1 MKTRKKTI
9 TLTKL
14 LFIALINMILASVF
28 IFNFEA
34 ITTESEKKEELFQKL
49 HSIKS
54 SVTTSASDLTDM
66 AVEYGLMFDQELE
79 ALVYADD
86 NVDNFEI
93 TENVKEALSNTIV
106 VNPSDSEKKDYCSEA
121 SKDGTV
127 YALNINKDNS
137 FVDVTL
143 NAASN
148 SIIKDILSN
157 KDLIIVTDKDGIIT
171 LYPEHDELEGKNI
184 STLGFKI
191 SDLKPEDTVN
201 LNIDGNNYYTASS
214 RDEEYDQYFI
224 YGVKSHVFNANN
236 RICAAVIS
244 AAMFIV
250 INMIVAYSYF
260 SRQEDDTQTND
271 NNKNVLRKTK
281 NPLIIGVIGLLVIT
295 VITFHIQSLFSLS
308 VFSMQKGNEKAMI
321 DNLIDRHTER
331 FTVATFVSTY
341 TNDEKISV
349 IRALLED
356 NPQLRTRDSL
366 MALKSIFDVPY
377 IHLYNSDMVEIA
389 STDDYVDQYK
399 DYANEPIFSEDVD
412 YVIPDDKMAELSKEV
427 LREEK
432 SVFKGEDNN
441 TYYVTVGFPLEIFNS
456 IAEELDIYT
465 VLKHIANPGE
475 NEVTAINPENMK
487 ILYSTIKGYTD
498 TDAQYMGLGPEDMQN
513 NSLNKFN
520 IDGKQYY
527 SSSYR
532 LEDKYV
538 FLMQDTDI
546 MFDGRADMVLA
557 TAILSTACIA
567 ILLYLLNKYNVTPLR
582 EEVEDEKKLA
592 AVLNKIYTFF
602 DINEHWTTKSAEEKA
617 LTIAKTIF
625 HVLSFIIIGIVLF
638 RNSLQDDNTIFG
650 FIIQNKWAKGLNIF
664 SITAVAVVCFIY
676 NFIITI
682 VHFLFRKMFKFV
694 SPKSETYLRLARS
707 CIIYGTMLALLFY
720 CLYLLGL
727 NPASLLASAGLASF
741 VISLGAKDLITDILA
756 GLFIIFENQFQV
768 GDMIEVGS
776 DLGTV
781 VEIGVRTTRIRTIPG
796 DILCIGNRN
805 LSTVVNK
812 TRLNTN
818 TGIVLSVSYK
828 QNIAAI
834 EEMLR
839 EEVPKIVDVL
849 PKKPISGPSYTGM
862 HEFTDKYVK
871 MLVNFTCAESD
882 RFVLTC
888 AINAELVRLFDE
900 HGFQMGVKP
909 IEYKK

>member
-9 TLTKL
+9 ALTKL

-49 HSIKS
+49 HSIQS
-54 SVTTSASDLTDM
+54 SVITSAADLTDM
-66 AVEYGLMFDQELE
+66 AVQYGEMFDQELN
-79 ALVYADD
+79 AFVYAD
-86 NVDNFEI
+86 NTVDNFEI
-93 TENVKEALSNTIV
+93 TENVKKALTNTLDI
-106 VNPSDSEKKDYCSEA
+106 NPSNPDKKDYCSTA
-121 SKDGTV
+121 SNDGTV
-127 YALNINKDNS
+127 YAFDNNKDN

-143 NAASN
+143 NAASD
-148 SIIKDILSN
+148 SIIRDILSSN
-157 KDLIIVTDKDGIIT
+157 DLIIVANEKGVIN
-171 LYPEHDELEGKNI
+171 LYPEHDELEGKNV
-184 STLGFKI
+184 SALGFKI

-201 LNIDGNNYYTASS
+201 LNIKGANYYTASS
-214 RDEEYDQYFI
+214 FDKEYGQYFI

-236 RICAAVIS
+236 RICAAVIC

-260 SRQEDDTQTND
+260 SRQEDDAQSD
-271 NNKNVLRKTK
+271 ENNNNILRKRK
-281 NPLIIGVIGLLVIT
+281 NPMIIGVIGLLVIS

-308 VFSMQKGNEKAMI
+308 VFSMQKNNEKMMI
-321 DNLIDRHTER
+321 ENLIDRHTER
-331 FTVATFVSTY
+331 FSVATYVSTY
-341 TNDEKISV
+341 SNSEKVDLIS
-349 IRALLED
+349 ALLED
-356 NPQLRTRDSL
+356 NPQLRTRESL
-366 MALKSIFDVPY
+366 LELKSIFNVPY
-377 IHLYNSDMVEIA
+377 IHLYNSNMVEIA
-389 STDDYVDQYK
+389 GTDDYVDQYK
-399 DYANEPIFSEDVD
+399 DYVNTPIFSKDVD
-412 YVIPDDKMAELSKEV
+412 YVIPDDKITELSKEV
-427 LREEK
+427 VREKKEVVK
-432 SVFKGEDNN
+432 AEDNS
-441 TYYVTVGFPLEIFNS
+441 TYYVTVGFPLDIFES
-456 IAEELDIYT
+456 ISKELDIYT
-465 VLKHIANPGE
+465 ILKNIANPGE
-475 NEVTAINPENMK
+475 NEVSAINPETMK

-498 TDAQYMGLGPEDMQN
+498 TDAQYMGLTPEDMQN
-513 NSLNKFN
+513 NSLNQFS

-538 FLMQDTDI
+538 FLMQDADI
-546 MFDGRADMVLA
+546 MFDGRTEMVLA
-557 TAILSTACIA
+557 TTILSTACIA

-582 EEVEDEKKLA
+582 QEIKEEKKMA
-592 AVLNKIYTFF
+592 HVLNNIYTFF
-602 DINEHWTTKSAEEKA
+602 DINEHWVSKSAEEKA

-625 HVLSFIIIGIVLF
+625 HVLSFIVIGIVLF
-638 RNSLQDDNTIFG
+638 RNSLGNDNTIFG
-650 FIIQNKWAKGLNIF
+650 FIVQNKWAKGLNIF

-682 VHFLFRKMFKFV
+682 VNFLFRKMFKFV
-694 SPKSETYLRLARS
+694 SSKSETYLRLAQS

-834 EEMLR
+834 EDMLR

-849 PKKPISGPSYTGM
+849 PKKPISGPVYSGM

-900 HGFQMGVKP
+900 HGFQMGIKP